1 MSSSK
6 SAVVKNNNNATR
18 EAIISLANVG
28 LKISNEEILRDI
40 NINILKG
47 QTISIIGK
55 NGGGKTMLLRI
66 ISGLEKPTS
75 GVFFAKDGI
84 KMCYMPDIDFASLKF
99 LPIRVEDFLLM
110 FVSELSLTHKSYI
123 KSIGF
128 DHLMKTCLQNLS
140 SGESKKLL
148 FLSTIFQDGDVM
160 LFDEPEQNVDIDS
173 RKQMMHILTE
183 DFAHVTKVIVS
194 HDVGMVAADTDNVIC
209 LNKTIHCQGRP
220 EAISADSIAKM
231 LPELSSFWS
240 IYLNASH
247 NERNNKPHNNALHS
261 NVLHN
266 SVSGG
271 NGADSCGN
279 KSHDLNDL

>member
-1 MSSSK
+1 MSSAASSVVD
-6 SAVVKNNNNATR
+6 SAKTECNHSHHINCKHSDD
-18 EAIISLANVG
+18 AIISLAGVG

-40 NINILKG
+40 NINILAG
-47 QTISIIGK
+47 QTISVIGK

-75 GVFFAKDGI
+75 GAFFAKDDL

-110 FVSELSLTHKSYI
+110 FVSTLSSVHIGYI

-128 DHLMKTCLQNLS
+128 EHLMGTCLQNLS

-247 NERNNKPHNNALHS
+247 NARNNAK
-261 NVLHN
+261 
-266 SVSGG
+266 
-271 NGADSCGN
+271 
-279 KSHDLNDL
+279 DL